1 MGIGTIISIILSA
14 FGIIKGFF
22 KRDRHKEAYE
32 EADTAKA
39 RQGELEEEIAE
50 RDARRQHEENL
61 EKSDDDFWEGS

>member
-1 MGIGTIISIILSA
+1 MGIGTIISLILSA
-14 FGIIKGFF
+14 LGIVKGLF

-50 RDARRQHEENL
+50 LDARRKHEENL
-61 EKSDDDFWEGS
+61 KKSDEDFWSGN